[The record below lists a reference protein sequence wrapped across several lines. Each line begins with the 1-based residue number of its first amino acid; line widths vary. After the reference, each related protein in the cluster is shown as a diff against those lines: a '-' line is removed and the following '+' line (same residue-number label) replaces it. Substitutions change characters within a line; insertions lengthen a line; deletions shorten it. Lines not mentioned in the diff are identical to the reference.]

1 MTATASEAPATS
13 AARAPRAPGVGAGQG
28 ALNLLNGAFLL
39 IWGLITTLPLLW
51 AIVSSFKTN
60 TEFLGDPFALPG
72 AAHVENFGRAWTVA
86 NIGQYFVNSV
96 IVVIISVPLTMLL
109 GAMAAYV
116 LARYEFPGNR
126 IVYFGFVAG
135 LIFPVFLALV
145 PLFFVVRNTGNLP
158 LIGELLGLNSHLSLA
173 LVYVAF
179 SLPFTVFFL
188 TAFFRTLPNSIAE
201 AAIVDGCTH
210 FGLFFRVMLPMARPG
225 LISIGLFNVLG
236 HWNQYVLPV
245 VLMNEGDKKVL
256 AQGLAS
262 LAISQG
268 YRGDWTALFAGLVI
282 ALLPVLIVYVLFRS
296 RCRRASPRACSSSVG
311 ELLPSRVRDAEELV
325 EILPAQGEHVLIVMS
340 EVERGKLVVPVH
352 LVAHGDGWLHLH
364 PRGVI
369 DLWHRVQIHAHG
381 SSLVRLS
388 GQN

>member
-1 MTATASEAPATS
+1 MTTVEEAPATEI
-13 AARAPRAPGVGAGQG
+13 RPTPPRTPGVGAGQG
-28 ALNLLNGAFLL
+28 ALNLLNGTFML
-39 IWGLITTLPLLW
+39 IWGLVTTLPLLW
-51 AIVSSFKTN
+51 AIVSAFKTN
-60 TEFLGDPFALPG
+60 TEFLSEDWWQLGGL
-72 AAHVENFGRAWTVA
+72 HVENFARAWTVA

-96 IVVIISVPLTMLL
+96 LVVVISVPLTMLL

-145 PLFFVVRNTGNLP
+145 PLFFIVRNTGSLP
-158 LIGELLGLNSHLSLA
+158 LLGEVLGLNSHLSLA

-179 SLPFTVFFL
+179 SMPFTVFFL

-201 AAIVDGCTH
+201 AAIVDGCSH
-210 FGLFFRVMLPMARPG
+210 AGLFFRVMLPMAKPG

-245 VLMNEGDKKVL
+245 VLMNESDKKVL

-282 ALLPVLIVYVLFRS
+282 ALLPVLIVYVLFQKQVQ
-296 RCRRASPRACSSSVG
+296 AGLTAG
-311 ELLPSRVRDAEELV
+311 
-325 EILPAQGEHVLIVMS
+325 VL
-340 EVERGKLVVPVH
+340 K
-352 LVAHGDGWLHLH
+352 
-364 PRGVI
+364 
-369 DLWHRVQIHAHG
+369 
-381 SSLVRLS
+381 
-388 GQN
+388 

>member
-1 MTATASEAPATS
+1 MTAVDEAPATP
-13 AARAPRAPGVGAGQG
+13 AARTPRRSPGVGAGQG
-28 ALNLLNGAFLL
+28 ALNLLNGTFLL

-60 TEFLGDPFALPG
+60 KEFLADPWALPG

-96 IVVIISVPLTMLL
+96 IVVVISVPLTMLL

-135 LIFPVFLALV
+135 MIFPVFLALV
-145 PLFFVVRNTGNLP
+145 PLFFVVRNTENLP
-158 LIGELLGLNSHLSLA
+158 LVGELLGLNSHLSLA

-179 SLPFTVFFL
+179 SMPFTIFFL
-188 TAFFRTLPNSIAE
+188 TAFFRTLPDSIAE

-210 FGLFFRVMLPMARPG
+210 FGLFFRVMLPMAKPG

-245 VLMNEGDKKVL
+245 VLMNQQDKRVL

-282 ALLPVLIVYVLFRS
+282 ALLPVLIVYVLFQKQVQ
-296 RCRRASPRACSSSVG
+296 AGLTAG
-311 ELLPSRVRDAEELV
+311 
-325 EILPAQGEHVLIVMS
+325 VL
-340 EVERGKLVVPVH
+340 K
-352 LVAHGDGWLHLH
+352 
-364 PRGVI
+364 
-369 DLWHRVQIHAHG
+369 
-381 SSLVRLS
+381 
-388 GQN
+388 